1 MEHRSSWMLWAR
13 CSNANPSLM
22 RDDQKHHG
30 LGYGRGRSMLT
41 GQIHRA
47 EDDSS
52 SAKSM
57 RRAVADALCSPV
69 EDAQV

>member
-1 MEHRSSWMLWAR
+1 
-13 CSNANPSLM
+13 M

-30 LGYGRGRSMLT
+30 LGYGKGRSMLT

-57 RRAVADALCSPV
+57 RLTEADALCEPR
-69 EDAQV
+69 EDAHV